1 MFLLT
6 GASTTYAQGSDLVVY
21 VMAVEIKWG
30 YNRWIQALPR
40 LVVYVCR
47 SPCPLTP
54 CMLGCVAFV
63 HVLEPVRINF
73 LLAWNSWGYFSWKGL
88 FGRHGNS
95 FILEMAPLCL
105 TWTIWQERERGVI
118 THLIAHWVVYLW
130 HIQCHWVVH
139 PWCTSCM
146 HRLFLFR

>member
-6 GASTTYAQGSDLVVY
+6 GASITYAQGSDLVVY

-95 FILEMAPLCL
+95 FILEMAPPLPHVDNMAR
-105 TWTIWQERERGVI
+105 ERERNNNAFNR
-118 THLIAHWVVYLW
+118 TLSCLSLAHSMSLSCPSLVY
-130 HIQCHWVVH
+130 
-139 PWCTSCM
+139 
-146 HRLFLFR
+146 FLYA